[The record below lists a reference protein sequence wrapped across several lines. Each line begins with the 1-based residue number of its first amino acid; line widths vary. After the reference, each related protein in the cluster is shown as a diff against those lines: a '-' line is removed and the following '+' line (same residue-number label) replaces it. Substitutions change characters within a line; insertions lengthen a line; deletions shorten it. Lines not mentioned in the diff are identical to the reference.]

1 MKKSTIAI
9 VVIILFHIVG
19 LVGFFIPATQALFI
33 KIVPYHLLLMFLVIE
48 FTHQKAD
55 KKFFSFVLTTFVL
68 GFAAEW
74 LGVHTHLIFGNYVYG
89 KTLGLKVM
97 DIPLLIGL
105 NWFLLIYSTGVAMQ
119 YSGIKNLNYRVITG
133 AVILVLLDV
142 LIEPVATRFD
152 YWHWFDGTVPFE
164 NYLGWFIIGGLM
176 LGIFEAFKFEKQ
188 SKVGLVLLISQFVFF
203 GLLHWL

>member
-9 VVIILFHIVG
+9 AVIILFHIVG
-19 LVGFFIPATQALFI
+19 LVGFFIPVTQTLFI
-33 KIVPYHLLLMFLVIE
+33 KIVPYHLLLMFLVVE
-48 FTHQKAD
+48 FTNQKAD
-55 KKFFSFVLTTFVL
+55 KKFFGFVLGIFIL

-74 LGVHTHLIFGNYVYG
+74 LGVHTHLIFGNYAYG

-119 YSGIKNLNYRVITG
+119 YLGIKNLNYRVIAG
-133 AVILVLLDV
+133 AVVLVLLDV

-152 YWHWFDGTVPFE
+152 YWHWFDVTVPLE

-188 SKVGLVLLISQFVFF
+188 SKVGLILLVSQFVFF
-203 GLLHWL
+203 GLLHWV